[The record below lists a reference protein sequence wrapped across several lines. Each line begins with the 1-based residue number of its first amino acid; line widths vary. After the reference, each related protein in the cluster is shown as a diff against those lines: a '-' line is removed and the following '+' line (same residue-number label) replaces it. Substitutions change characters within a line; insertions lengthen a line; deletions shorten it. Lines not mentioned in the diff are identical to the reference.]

1 MKTNE
6 LISKRESLISDIK
19 KNWERIYAF
28 NQVDKSKSHYNV
40 DALMKTIISDSIKL
54 VGIKVAIQAANMG
67 LKKIEDLP
75 EDCIYPTIFALQ
87 QLKEQKV
94 KLLGL
99 KKYTT
104 NGVISKKKID
114 GDLQEINVE
123 IDKLSEMIDNFNKD
137 TDFKFEE

>member
-1 MKTNE
+1 
-6 LISKRESLISDIK
+6 
-19 KNWERIYAF
+19 
-28 NQVDKSKSHYNV
+28 
-40 DALMKTIISDSIKL
+40 
-54 VGIKVAIQAANMG
+54 
-67 LKKIEDLP
+67 
-75 EDCIYPTIFALQ
+75 LQ